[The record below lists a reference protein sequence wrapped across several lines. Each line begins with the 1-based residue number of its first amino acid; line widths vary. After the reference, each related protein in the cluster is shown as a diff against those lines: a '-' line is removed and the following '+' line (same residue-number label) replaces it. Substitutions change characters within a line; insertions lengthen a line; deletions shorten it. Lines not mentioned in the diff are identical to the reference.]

1 MFHVVLEEEMWF
13 TSQNKPQPSYN
24 MSKKLI
30 LVLRT
35 GIWGLYVTEA
45 KIDLFRD
52 YMALRST
59 GMFSAPRHLFF
70 VCVCDILKG
79 IVSLEGR

>member
-1 MFHVVLEEEMWF
+1 
-13 TSQNKPQPSYN
+13 

-59 GMFSAPRHLFF
+59 GMFFAPRHLFF
-70 VCVCDILKG
+70 FFCGVLKG